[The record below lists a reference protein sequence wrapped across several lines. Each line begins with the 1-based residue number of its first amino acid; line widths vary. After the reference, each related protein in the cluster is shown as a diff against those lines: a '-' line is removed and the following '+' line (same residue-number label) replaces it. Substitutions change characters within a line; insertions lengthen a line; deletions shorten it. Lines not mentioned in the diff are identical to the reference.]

1 MESVLLKGCS
11 DGMSL
16 AWLWL
21 SSFAVYLTQTFRV

>member
-16 AWLWL
+16 AWL